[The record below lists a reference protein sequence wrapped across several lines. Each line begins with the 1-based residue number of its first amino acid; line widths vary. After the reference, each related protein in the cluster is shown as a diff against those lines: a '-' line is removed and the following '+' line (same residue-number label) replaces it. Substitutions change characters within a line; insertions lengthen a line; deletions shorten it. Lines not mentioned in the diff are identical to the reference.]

1 LVADASFSPCARVAA
16 SSARSAATVFS
27 RVSVRVAAAGSGTGL
42 PTFGSSPATRAVS
55 ASMAVL
61 SCGAGGAEAG
71 WIAGQPSIE
80 PTPITSAA
88 ATAPETGATIQ
99 GETGRDGGSAT
110 AGFSTEGS
118 STEGSSTLATSGA
131 ASATGSGAA
140 SAEPFVSLDT
150 SVAL

>member
-1 LVADASFSPCARVAA
+1 SPEISGDTAPSPRGADFTSLMADASLSPCARVAA
-16 SSARSAATVFS
+16 SSARNVATVFS

-110 AGFSTEGS
+110 
-118 STEGSSTLATSGA
+118 
-131 ASATGSGAA
+131 
-140 SAEPFVSLDT
+140 
-150 SVAL
+150 